1 MIYTMSQPYF
11 PPSTDLFETI
21 KDKFFETVKE
31 ELACYLPD
39 LDVSS
44 VYSRTYGNIKRT
56 PIMIKIEVR
65 IPDGCAD
72 TVEDQLEEVI
82 DNVINDAYAIEAEK
96 HEVYVQN
103 QITGISRQEEINEIV
118 EMSREHFIEKLIDEV
133 TSKRQ
138 KVAACVQKSKLEKGN
153 PPDWKG
159 LTLSQAKEMCSAEIE
174 EAEELEELD
183 YQKDVIGKQ
192 VKSGKYEKMKKRLI
206 GQGGTENT
214 EPFVKKPSYERS
226 KQAPAG
232 FSALEESDR

>member
-39 LDVSS
+39 LDVSN

-65 IPDGCAD
+65 IPDGCAN
-72 TVEDQLEEVI
+72 TVDDQLEEVI

-118 EMSREHFIEKLIDEV
+118 ELSKEHFIEKLIDEV
-133 TSKRQ
+133 YSEKQR
-138 KVAACVQKSKLEKGN
+138 KWACAQIDKPASDRE
-153 PPDWKG
+153 
-159 LTLSQAKEMCSAEIE
+159 LTKAQAEEMCSAEIE

-192 VKSGKYEKMKKRLI
+192 VKSGKYKKMKKRLI

-214 EPFVKKPSYERS
+214 APFVKKPSYERS

-232 FSALEESDR
+232 FGGSLEESDR

>member
-103 QITGISRQEEINEIV
+103 QITGISRD
-118 EMSREHFIEKLIDEV
+118 R
-133 TSKRQ
+133 
-138 KVAACVQKSKLEKGN
+138 KS
-153 PPDWKG
+153 
-159 LTLSQAKEMCSAEIE
+159 T
-174 EAEELEELD
+174 
-183 YQKDVIGKQ
+183 
-192 VKSGKYEKMKKRLI
+192 RLNSSH
-206 GQGGTENT
+206 T
-214 EPFVKKPSYERS
+214 
-226 KQAPAG
+226 
-232 FSALEESDR
+232 

>member
-11 PPSTDLFETI
+11 PPSTSLFEII
-21 KDKFFETVKE
+21 KDKFFEAVKE

-39 LDVSS
+39 LDVSN

-56 PIMIKIEVR
+56 PIMIKIEAQV
-65 IPDGCAD
+65 PDGCAEA
-72 TVEDQLEEVI
+72 VEDQLEEVI
-82 DNVINDAYAIEAEK
+82 DNVLNDAYAIEAEK
-96 HEVYVQN
+96 HQVEVQN
-103 QITGISRQEEINEIV
+103 QITGISRQEEVNEIV

-133 TSKRQ
+133 YSEKQR
-138 KVAACVQKSKLEKGN
+138 KWACAQIDKPASDRE
-153 PPDWKG
+153 
-159 LTLSQAKEMCSAEIE
+159 LTQAQAKEMCSAEIE

-192 VKSGKYEKMKKRLI
+192 VKSGKYKKMKKRLI

-214 EPFVKKPSYERS
+214 APFVKKPSYERS

-232 FSALEESDR
+232 FSALEENDR

>member
-138 KVAACVQKSKLEKGN
+138 KVAAC
-153 PPDWKG
+153 
-159 LTLSQAKEMCSAEIE
+159 EIE

-183 YQKDVIGKQ
+183 YQKAVIGKQ

>member
-1 MIYTMSQPYF
+1 MRINTYAEN
-11 PPSTDLFETI
+11 DVI
-21 KDKFFETVKE
+21 

-39 LDVSS
+39 LDVSN

-118 EMSREHFIEKLIDEV
+118 ELSREYFIEKAIEEVYSEKQRKWACAQIDKPASDVE
-133 TSKRQ
+133 
-138 KVAACVQKSKLEKGN
+138 
-153 PPDWKG
+153 
-159 LTLSQAKEMCSAEIE
+159 LTQAQAEEMCSAEIE

-192 VKSGKYEKMKKRLI
+192 VKSGKYKKMKKRLI

-214 EPFVKKPSYERS
+214 PPFVKKPSYERS